1 MKSLKEILRGYG
13 LSELEVEIEISGARE
28 QLLKYLELG
37 DVESAYNI
45 CEECFG
51 LEPDYIMEL
60 MQGE

>member
-13 LSELEVEIEISGARE
+13 LSELEVEIEISEARE
-28 QLLKYLELG
+28 QLSKYQELG
-37 DVESAYNI
+37 DIESAYNI

-60 MQGE
+60 M